1 MTTTN
6 AVHLIDP
13 TARVCTWGSERDGLA
28 YWVKG
33 AGWETKLTYSPERAW
48 ELAVEIL
55 AAMTVVA

>member
-13 TARVCTWGSERDGLA
+13 TARLCLWGSPANGEG
-28 YWVKG
+28 YWIKG
-33 AGWETKLTYSPERAW
+33 AGWETKITYSPARAW

-55 AAMTVVA
+55 ASTKAVA